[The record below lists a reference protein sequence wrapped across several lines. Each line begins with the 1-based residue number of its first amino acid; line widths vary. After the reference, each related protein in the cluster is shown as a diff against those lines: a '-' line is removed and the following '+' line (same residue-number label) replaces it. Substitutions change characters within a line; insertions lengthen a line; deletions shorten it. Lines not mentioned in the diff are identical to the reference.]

1 MPISLAL
8 LVVGFAL
15 LAKGGDFLVD
25 GASSIAKHFKVS
37 ELVIGLTIV
46 SLGTSAPELLVNII
60 ASVGG
65 SSGIALGNV
74 FGSNI
79 CNTLLILGVAA
90 VIAPISVQRGTVW
103 KEIPFSLFITFVL
116 GLLLNDTFFGNSG
129 ADRLSRGDGFV
140 LLVLFGLF
148 MYYVFT
154 ISSSDEAGGEDGE
167 IADMG
172 LGKSSVFIVL
182 GLVGLVAGG
191 KLVVT
196 GAVDIARTFG
206 VSEALIGLT
215 IVAIGTSL
223 PELFA
228 SAMAAY
234 RGKSDIAIG
243 NVVGSNIFNV
253 LFVLGISSVIKT
265 IPYPSLLNADLALVV
280 LSIFFVFAFMFSG
293 RKHRLERWEGA
304 LLVFTYFAYM
314 VYLGI
319 RE

>member
-1 MPISLAL
+1 MLISIVL
-8 LVVGFAL
+8 LVVGFVF
-15 LAKGGDFLVD
+15 LAKGGDLLVE
-25 GASSIAKHFKVS
+25 GASSIARHFNVS
-37 ELVIGLTIV
+37 DLVIGLTIV

-79 CNTLLILGVAA
+79 CNTLLILGVAGI
-90 VIAPISVQRGTVW
+90 IAPISVQRATVW
-103 KEIPFSLFITFVL
+103 KEIPFSLFIVVVL
-116 GLLLNDTFFGNSG
+116 GLLLNDAFFGNSAVNG
-129 ADRLSRGDGFV
+129 LSRGDGLI

-154 ISSSDEAGGEDGE
+154 LSSSEEATEEEGA
-167 IADMG
+167 IAHMG
-172 LGKSSVFIVL
+172 LGKSTLFIVL

-191 KLVVT
+191 NLVVT
-196 GAVDIARTFG
+196 GAVDIARSFG

-265 IPYPSLLNADLALVV
+265 IPYPSFMNLDLGLVI
-280 LSIFFVFAFMFSG
+280 LSSFFVFIFMC
-293 RKHRLERWEGA
+293 
-304 LLVFTYFAYM
+304 
-314 VYLGI
+314 
-319 RE
+319 